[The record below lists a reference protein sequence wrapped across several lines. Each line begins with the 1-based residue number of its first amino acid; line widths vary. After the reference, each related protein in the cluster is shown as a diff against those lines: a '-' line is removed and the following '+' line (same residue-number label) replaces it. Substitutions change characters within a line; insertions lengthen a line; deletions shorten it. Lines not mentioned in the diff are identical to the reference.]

1 LSLQAILIRPF
12 LNDKAKS
19 ILGKLSPEVL
29 GDYARLK
36 SALLQEFKLSANVY
50 LERFNTCCKGSDE
63 TYVAFASKLKGLLD
77 YYLESRRVDDF
88 ARLCEL
94 LICDRIK
101 SVLSESCLR
110 YVLSIE
116 SVKEPGWLPMRDLT
130 EAIDRYTVI
139 WCQ

>member
-1 LSLQAILIRPF
+1 MRASAIRMGADPIDAIPFFRNVEQLFSVYAVPLSLQAILIRPF

-77 YYLESRRVDDF
+77 YYSESRRVDDF

-94 LICDRIK
+94 LICDRLAGYLC
-101 SVLSESCLR
+101 V
-110 YVLSIE
+110 
-116 SVKEPGWLPMRDLT
+116 T
-130 EAIDRYTVI
+130 
-139 WCQ
+139 